1 MSVWQNFKDTDHEFE
16 KKFLGGL
23 LLLTIA
29 IPFFYFMGKLFDKL
43 RDIEHLFDENSS
55 YFYGFTIALIFVLL
69 LTLRIYSQTL
79 GVYEAETNETPKA
92 AIKNAIIWTFFW
104 VSWSIFCAWLTYT
117 NSPMTKLVLFTIIFL
132 VTVPGLIAFI
142 FSRSIRN
149 SQIREEQIDR
159 EKAGENY
166 EPYTVCLDRKYY
178 SGYYGLVCLPV
189 YLIALFVGQL
199 L

>member
-1 MSVWQNFKDTDHEFE
+1 MV
-16 KKFLGGL
+16 
-23 LLLTIA
+23 
-29 IPFFYFMGKLFDKL
+29 
-43 RDIEHLFDENSS
+43 
-55 YFYGFTIALIFVLL
+55 
-69 LTLRIYSQTL
+69 
-79 GVYEAETNETPKA
+79 
-92 AIKNAIIWTFFW
+92 W
-104 VSWSIFCAWLTYT
+104 VSWSIFCAWLTY
-117 NSPMTKLVLFTIIFL
+117 NNLPMTKLVLFTIIFL